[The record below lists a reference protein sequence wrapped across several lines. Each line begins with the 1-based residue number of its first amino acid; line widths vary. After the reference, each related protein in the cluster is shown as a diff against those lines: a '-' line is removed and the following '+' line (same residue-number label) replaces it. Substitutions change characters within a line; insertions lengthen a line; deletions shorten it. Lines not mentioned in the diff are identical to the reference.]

1 MNKTTTATK
10 FNVNDKKIKS
20 PRVSELMRFIRRFK
34 KNKRGVIGFLMVL
47 FFVVVAILAPWIAPY
62 SPFDQD
68 AGSAMNSPSLEHIF
82 GQDRYGRDILSR
94 IIYGARISLII
105 GFFGVVIS
113 VIFGAGLG
121 TLTGYIGGKFDTIIM
136 RLIDILMAFPG
147 FLLALAIISA
157 LGPGLVNV
165 VIAIGVFS
173 IPAFTR
179 VARSTVS
186 SVKNNEYVEAAH
198 AMGASHISIIF
209 KHIIPNSMAPIMVL
223 ATMRIATAL
232 LTAAGLSFLGL
243 GAQPPTPEW
252 GAMLSEGRDFL
263 QSAPHISTI
272 PGLAI
277 MFVVLGFNMF
287 GDGLRDAMDPNM
299 KL

>member
-1 MNKTTTATK
+1 MDKSEVSTK
-10 FNVNDKKIKS
+10 PNINIFNTES
-20 PRVSELMRFIRRFK
+20 PRISQVIKFVKKFK
-34 KNKRGVIGFLMVL
+34 RNKRGTIGFLMV
-47 FFVVVAILAPWIAPY
+47 VAFIIIAVFAPWLAPH
-62 SPFDQD
+62 SPFTQN
-68 AGSAMNSPSLEHIF
+68 ATEAMNSPSLNHLL

-94 IIYGARISLII
+94 IIHGARISLMI

-113 VIFGAGLG
+113 VVVGSGIG
-121 TLTGYIGGKFDTIIM
+121 TLTGYIGGKFDTFVM

-147 FLLALAIISA
+147 FLLALAIISV

-165 VIAIGVFS
+165 IIAIGVFS
-173 IPAFTR
+173 VPAFTR
-179 VARSTVS
+179 VSRSTVS
-186 SVKNNEYVEAAH
+186 SVKNNEYIEAAH
-198 AMGASHISIIF
+198 AMGASHFSIIF
-209 KHIIPNSMAPIMVL
+209 KHIIPNSMAPVMVL

-243 GAQPPTPEW
+243 GAQPPAPEW

-263 QSAPHISTI
+263 QSAPHISMI

-287 GDGLRDAMDPNM
+287 GDGLRDVMDPNM
-299 KL
+299 KF